1 MTLNWLSLFS
11 RMFSGRFLIISRL
24 VDKFWLNLS
33 GLCSSLT
40 SWCVRCPLLDTESL
54 WNPQTQTFS
63 ETDRILQLLQVLYTN
78 SDKYVG
84 RTTKQRFFFSLH
96 SSHTSSIF
104 SCHRKKNMA
113 KKKKQQKKKLSSVPR
128 IQSVSRPDG
137 ESRTRKTS
145 CSLIS

>member
-11 RMFSGRFLIISRL
+11 RMFSGRFL
-24 VDKFWLNLS
+24 WLFPDWLINSESLS

-104 SCHRKKNMA
+104 SCHRKKTW
-113 KKKKQQKKKLSSVPR
+113 QKNKETLLCPPNSKSL
-128 IQSVSRPDG
+128 Q
-137 ESRTRKTS
+137 TRRG
-145 CSLIS
+145 IED